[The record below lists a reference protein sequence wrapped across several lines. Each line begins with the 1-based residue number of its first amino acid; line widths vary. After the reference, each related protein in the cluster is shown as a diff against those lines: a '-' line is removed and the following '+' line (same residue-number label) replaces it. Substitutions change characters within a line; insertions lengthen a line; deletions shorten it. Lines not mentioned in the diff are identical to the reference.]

1 VGEFEGDVGV
11 RVERE
16 VVTYPQE
23 RVSDRQLKSSR
34 NKTTHGM
41 DDRFLVVVG
50 FPWELVSGR

>member
-23 RVSDRQLKSSR
+23 RVFFQRTEKFQ
-34 NKTTHGM
+34 
-41 DDRFLVVVG
+41 
-50 FPWELVSGR
+50 E